1 MTKNATSRY
10 FEIRHELRRRKVES
24 IRIAFAVCRKDGTD
38 YTFPFFCICM
48 NRSPMRQERMAQEI
62 STGTP
67 PLQLFKHPP
76 IQIRKRERKHSPP
89 RFHTSQADLHTAYR
103 CSCLSQKERGRI
115 PSTFCKSWRIRK
127 PPRRR
132 APPRYGATDCT
143 WPYGRNATS
152 NRS

>member
-1 MTKNATSRY
+1 MIYIPIFVNIVLLLLFGYRYLFFSLFLYLYEPLSDAAGAYGTGNFHRDTSVAAI
-10 FEIRHELRRRKVES
+10 ETPSNTNKKAGKKTLPSPLPH
-24 IRIAFAVCRKDGTD
+24 IAGRLAH
-38 YTFPFFCICM
+38 
-48 NRSPMRQERMAQEI
+48 SLPM
-62 STGTP
+62 
-67 PLQLFKHPP
+67 
-76 IQIRKRERKHSPP
+76 
-89 RFHTSQADLHTAYR
+89 
-103 CSCLSQKERGRI
+103 SCLSQKERGRI

>member
-1 MTKNATSRY
+1 MQHPGTLKFGMNFGDGRLNR
-10 FEIRHELRRRKVES
+10 FELRLQFAGRTE
-24 IRIAFAVCRKDGTD
+24 RITL
-38 YTFPFFCICM
+38 FPFFCICM